1 MSTIDKIIPV
11 SIALK
16 IKYHS
21 SVPRVLFCRACSF
34 QTEERCNFGLYP
46 SAFTEKGILHRHISS
61 VLEGEKPLS
70 VNHPYE
76 DPLSIIEN
84 ELEFQCDK
92 CGNFAY
98 KDTLAMYMKNEGLK
112 KEIEITHLVITC
124 ILSSTNEGKL
134 YHSIHI

>member
-1 MSTIDKIIPV
+1 MSTIDKIIPL

-34 QTEERCNFGLYP
+34 QTVERCNFELCP

-98 KDTLAMYMKNEGLK
+98 KDTLAMCMKLEKGLK
-112 KEIEITHLVITC
+112 R
-124 ILSSTNEGKL
+124 KL
-134 YHSIHI
+134 KLHI

>member
-16 IKYHS
+16 IKHHS
-21 SVPRVLFCRACSF
+21 TVPRVLFCRACSF

-98 KDTLAMYMKNEGLK
+98 KDTLAMCMKLEKGLNSK
-112 KEIEITHLVITC
+112 SKYL
-124 ILSSTNEGKL
+124 
-134 YHSIHI
+134 HSYYLTY